1 MPVKAAWKHPRNAR
15 FACDGRNPA
24 AGSADATGH
33 NALRLSWTPQGRRV
47 SEIVL
52 EKVTKRFGRVTAVDD
67 VSFRAESGKFV
78 VLLGPSGCG
87 KSTVLRLIAGLED
100 VTEGRIF
107 IDGRDVT
114 RLSPDKR
121 RVSMVFQSYALF
133 PHLSTEENIVFGLKV
148 RGMVEEERRKRLAQ
162 VSEVVGLANLLDR
175 KPQQLSGG
183 QRQRVALARAIIA
196 ENNICLMDEPLSN
209 LDAQLRHGMRVEIRA
224 LQQRLGMTVIYVT
237 HDQVEAMSM
246 ADHVV
251 LIREGRIEQE
261 GSPEELYA
269 RPATLFAARFIGTPG
284 MNLVSLADGPDGAV
298 VRGSRDALFAGRG
311 EGLTLGIRPEHIWL
325 VQSGGVGGI
334 VSSSEYHGA
343 DTILTVRVG
352 EEVVFMRAPGQQ
364 AHPAGAP
371 VRLDWKPESMHL
383 FDTASGARA
392 AGAGQPERLA
402 AGG

>member
-1 MPVKAAWKHPRNAR
+1 
-15 FACDGRNPA
+15 
-24 AGSADATGH
+24 
-33 NALRLSWTPQGRRV
+33 V

-52 EKVTKRFGRVTAVDD
+52 EKVTKRFGRVKAVDA

-114 RLSPDKR
+114 RLTPDKR

-133 PHLSTEENIVFGLKV
+133 PHLTIEENIVFGLKV
-148 RGMVEEERRKRLAQ
+148 RGLPEDERNKRLAKTAK
-162 VSEVVGLANLLDR
+162 VVGLAELLDR

-224 LQQRLGMTVIYVT
+224 LQQRLGMTVVYVT

-246 ADHVV
+246 ADRVV

-261 GSPEELYA
+261 GSPEDLYA

-284 MNLVSLADGPDGAV
+284 MNLLALADGRDGAV
-298 VRGSRDALFAGRG
+298 VRGSQDTLFPGHGAGF
-311 EGLTLGIRPEHIWL
+311 TLGVRPEHVWL
-325 VQSGGVGGI
+325 ASSGGVNGT
-334 VSSSEYHGA
+334 VTSSEYHGA
-343 DTILTVRVG
+343 DTILTVRIG
-352 EEVVFMRAPGQQ
+352 EETLFMRAPGQLPQ
-364 AHPAGAP
+364 AAGTP
-371 VRLDWKPESMHL
+371 VRVAWKPESLHL
-383 FDTASGARA
+383 FDATTGVRA
-392 AGAGQPERLA
+392 PEEKQPGRLA
-402 AGG
+402 AEAVDTRQAAV